1 MPADYVPI
9 LILVILAVGM
19 SAIAIAL
26 SALLG
31 PRKPTPVKLS
41 PYESGMV
48 PVGDARLRFSV
59 KFYRV
64 AILFILFD
72 VEAIFLYPW
81 AVLFRS
87 LSPAGKLLG
96 FAEIVAFVAIL
107 FIGYLYAW
115 RKGALEWD

>member
-1 MPADYVPI
+1 MVPADYLPI
-9 LILVILAVGM
+9 LALIVVAVGM

-31 PRKPTPVKLS
+31 PRKSTSAKLM

-48 PVGDARLRFSV
+48 PIGDARLRFSIRYLV
-59 KFYRV
+59 V

-81 AVLFRS
+81 AVYFRQLGLFA
-87 LSPAGKLLG
+87 LIEVVVFLG
-96 FAEIVAFVAIL
+96 IL
-107 FIGYLYAW
+107 FVGYFYAW